1 MRLHRFEILIRYF
14 LLLESPQFTSP
25 GPQNA
30 VGSFFSN
37 AGTSI
42 KDFFSA
48 ASFQVRNFITER
60 QSTNPALTSASLGF
74 GIAALTGILSV
85 IGKIYFLYNFK
96 ISWKRK
102 EWSQRSIEIS
112 FSQIFFCPLSIFYTR
127 HSISHSI
134 PPYCDFSFGN
144 RKCNNTSSGTRTRS
158 HNYRWFIL
166 SLNRKMV
173 WHQKQSYI

>member
-1 MRLHRFEILIRYF
+1 MRLHRFEILMRFFF
-14 LLLESPQFTSP
+14 LLLESPQYTSP

-30 VGSFFSN
+30 VESFFSN

-60 QSTNPALTSASLGF
+60 QSTNPALASASLGF

-85 IGKIYFLYNFK
+85 IGKTYFLYNFK

-102 EWSQRSIEIS
+102 EWSQTFLYWDCSIKIPIL
-112 FSQIFFCPLSIFYTR
+112 QNIFCPLSIIF
-127 HSISHSI
+127 IQAA
-134 PPYCDFSFGN
+134 
-144 RKCNNTSSGTRTRS
+144 
-158 HNYRWFIL
+158 FIL
-166 SLNRKMV
+166 TLNSTLLWFQCR
-173 WHQKQSYI
+173 QS